1 MSHHQAGPDLRARRH
16 KERAVTDH
24 RDERNPAP
32 ASPMLWNAVGYGSE
46 GTALESAEERV
57 AQPAEL
63 PPEAVAAG
71 FRLEPVGDRVRLF
84 HHCGNV
90 VWVDDPTDPQLPW
103 YIRAHRCG
111 PATSEWHIGAIEQP
125 LRRNPTTP
133 AHLMR
138 SRLTPQPHGRGPQGV
153 A

>member
-1 MSHHQAGPDLRARRH
+1 MKVTRDGSPVHDREPVPSAGPEVATGKPVAREPAG
-16 KERAVTDH
+16 ERTPGHAT
-24 RDERNPAP
+24 
-32 ASPMLWNAVGYGSE
+32 
-46 GTALESAEERV
+46 
-57 AQPAEL
+57 EL
-63 PPEAVAAG
+63 PSEAVAAG
-71 FRLEPVGDRVRLF
+71 FMLEPVGDRVRLF